1 MLYLPSVSHHAFSPL
16 IYFAGMTLPHAQ
28 HSIRRKAYA
37 SHYTPS
43 NLAKLQPEIAEATGQ
58 MIDGRCRFFTLPST
72 PCNPPT
78 PASRPLILFPVV
90 ASMTLSTDS
99 PHTPRWTPI
108 DVTRLLSKWALEA
121 EEGLTVAIGN
131 FPKRGILVRVFPVL
145 LDPRTR
151 LAGAHFVADL
161 DSGFRST
168 FRTTGIVTSPS
179 SLRGKRSSEAI
190 RSRISVASVVLG
202 TLTTTPACCT
212 VSRRF
217 FRRL

>member
-1 MLYLPSVSHHAFSPL
+1 MLYLPSALHHAFSPL
-16 IYFAGMTLPHAQ
+16 IYFARMTLPHAQ

-43 NLAKLQPEIAEATGQ
+43 NLAKLQPEIAEATGK
-58 MIDGRCRFFTLPST
+58 MIDLALDIIVSSSYGF
-72 PCNPPT
+72 
-78 PASRPLILFPVV
+78 
-90 ASMTLSTDS
+90 
-99 PHTPRWTPI
+99 
-108 DVTRLLSKWALEA
+108 RLNAVSKWALEA
-121 EEGLTVAIGN
+121 EEGLTVAIGD

-168 FRTTGIVTSPS
+168 LCTTGTVTSPS

-217 FRRL
+217 VRRF